1 MNGDPGPDLRD
12 LTRDEISAMLRDMG
26 EPAFRAGQVYEWIW
40 KHQAVSIA
48 AMTSLP
54 EPLRKRLSEK
64 FTLNKATEV
73 QRRISID
80 GTHKVL
86 FRLHDQLL
94 AEAVKIP
101 AGERNTACVSSQVG
115 CALGCRFCATGR
127 FGFTR
132 NLSTGEMIDQVT
144 GVIPSTSST
153 FELPSNIVFMG
164 MGEPFLNYKALTRA
178 IERITAPDGLGM
190 SPQRITVSSIGIPKM
205 IGKMADDQAR
215 YQFALSLHAAT
226 DGKRNEIMP
235 FNLAHPLAEVSDALH
250 YFHQKTGQRVTLEYI
265 LLGGFNDTRGDAAA
279 LAAFCRRFPVKI
291 NLIEYNPVPETGF
304 RKSTPDHTRQFIRYL
319 ENRNLIVNMRSSKGA
334 DIEAACGQLAT
345 KALSLNNNL

>member
-1 MNGDPGPDLRD
+1 MPDLRE
-12 LTRDEISAMLRDMG
+12 LTRDEISGMLHELG
-26 EPAFRAGQVYEWIW
+26 EPSFRARQVYEWLW
-40 KHQAVSIA
+40 KHHAISIT

-54 EPLRKRLSEK
+54 ESLRKKLSER
-64 FTLNKATEV
+64 FTLNRAIEA
-73 QRRISID
+73 RRQISSD

-86 FRLHDQLL
+86 FRLHDQLF

-127 FGFTR
+127 MGFTR
-132 NLSTGEMIDQVT
+132 NLSAGEMVDQVT
-144 GVIPSTSST
+144 GVISST
-153 FELPSNIVFMG
+153 GATLELPSNIVFMG

-205 IGKMADDQAR
+205 IRQMADDQAR
-215 YQFALSLHAAT
+215 YHFALSLHAAS
-226 DGKRNEIMP
+226 DGKRNQIMP
-235 FNLAHPLAEVSDALH
+235 FNLSHPLAEVSEALH
-250 YFHQKTGQRVTLEYI
+250 YYHGKTGQRITMEYV
-265 LLGGFNDTRGDAAA
+265 LLGGFNDTRGDVAA

-304 RKSTPDHTRQFIRYL
+304 RKSTPDHTQQFIRYL
-319 ENRNLIVNMRSSKGA
+319 ESRNLIVNMRSSKGA
-334 DIEAACGQLAT
+334 DIDAACGQLAA
-345 KALSLNNNL
+345 KALPGIH

>member
-1 MNGDPGPDLRD
+1 MNGDPMPDLRE
-12 LTRDEISAMLRDMG
+12 LTRDEISGLLHELG
-26 EPAFRAGQVYEWIW
+26 EPSFRTGQVYDWLW
-40 KHQAVSIA
+40 KHHAGSIA

-54 EPLRKRLSEK
+54 ESLRKKLTEK
-64 FTLNKATEV
+64 YTLNRATEV
-73 QRRISID
+73 RRQISSD

-86 FRLHDQLL
+86 FRLHDGLFS
-94 AEAVKIP
+94 EAVKIP

-127 FGFTR
+127 MGFTR
-132 NLSTGEMIDQVT
+132 NLTAGEMVDQVT
-144 GVIPSTSST
+144 GVIRPSGST
-153 FELPSNIVFMG
+153 IELPSNIVFMG
-164 MGEPFLNYKALTRA
+164 MGEPFLNYKALTQA

-205 IGKMADDQAR
+205 IRQMADDQAR

-226 DGKRNEIMP
+226 DGKRSQIMP
-235 FNLAHPLAEVSDALH
+235 FNLSHPLAEISEAL
-250 YFHQKTGQRVTLEYI
+250 YYYHQKTGHRTTIEYM

-304 RKSTPDHTRQFIRYL
+304 RKSTPDHTQQFIRSL
-319 ENRNLIVNMRSSKGA
+319 ESRNLIVNMRLSKGA
-334 DIEAACGQLAT
+334 DIEAACGQLAA
-345 KALSLNNNL
+345 KALSEINKP